1 MTSHGV
7 VHFEIPAED
16 PDKLAEFYTRL
27 FGWQI
32 DKMSMGGT
40 GGPDY
45 YVTFTTEV
53 DERGM
58 PKQPG
63 AINGGIHKRQSP
75 EQRPINYVNVESV
88 DEYVQKATGLG
99 ARVLIEKMPV
109 PGMGYFANLVDP
121 EGNPFGVW
129 EGNSEAA

>member
-16 PDKLAEFYTRL
+16 PDKLAEFYVQL

-32 DKMSMGGT
+32 DKMSMGDT
-40 GGPDY
+40 DY
-45 YVTFTTEV
+45 YVTSTVEV
-53 DERGM
+53 DEHGM

-63 AINGGIHKRQSP
+63 AINGGIYKRQSP
-75 EQRPINYVNVESV
+75 EDRPANFVNVESV
-88 DEYVQKATGLG
+88 EEYVEKAKGLG
-99 ARVLIEKMPV
+99 ARVLADKMPV
-109 PGMGYFANLVDP
+109 PGMGYFAQLVDP

-129 EGNSEAA
+129 EENSEAA

>member
-16 PDKLAEFYTRL
+16 PDKLAQFYTRL

-32 DKMSMGGT
+32 DKMSMSGT
-40 GGPDY
+40 EVLDY
-45 YVTFTTEV
+45 YVMFTTEV

-63 AINGGIHKRQSP
+63 VINGGIHKRQSP
-75 EQRPINYVNVESV
+75 KQRPINYVNVESV